1 MGRFIT
7 FEGPEGS
14 GKTTQ
19 MRLLAAWLETQGRRV
34 VMTREPGGTRIG
46 DGIRALLLD
55 PTHTEMRPETE
66 ILLFSAAR
74 AQIVGQ
80 VIRPHLAQ
88 GGIVLCDRFA
98 DSTLAYQGY
107 GRQLDLAILRQITA
121 FATGNLTPDLTIC
134 LDLPVEEGLRRKRG
148 GDQAEWNR
156 MEQETLAFHERVRRG
171 FLALAAAEPMR
182 WLVLDATQAV
192 EEIQRQIREGIAARL
207 ISERSIVT

>member
-19 MRLLAAWLETQGRRV
+19 IRLLATWLRAQGREV
-34 VMTREPGGTRIG
+34 VTTREPGGTRIG

-55 PTHTEMRPETE
+55 PTHAEMRSETE

-74 AQIVGQ
+74 AQLVGQ

-107 GRQLDLAILRQITA
+107 GRQLDLGTLRQITA

-156 MEQETLAFHERVRRG
+156 MEQEQLAFHERVRHG
-171 FLALAAAEPMR
+171 FLALAAAEPAR
-182 WLVLDATQAV
+182 WLVLDATQSV
-192 EEIQRQIREGIAARL
+192 EDIQGGIRKRVAEHL
-207 ISERSIVT
+207 TSERSVVT

>member
-1 MGRFIT
+1 MGAFIT

-19 MRLLAAWLETQGRRV
+19 VRLLAAWLAQMGHDVLT
-34 VMTREPGGTRIG
+34 TREPGGTRIG
-46 DGIRALLLD
+46 DGVRALLLD
-55 PTHTEMRPETE
+55 PAHTEMRPETE

-88 GGIVLCDRFA
+88 GGIVICDRFA

-107 GRQLDLAILRQITA
+107 GRQLDLATLRQITA
-121 FATGNLTPDLTIC
+121 FATGNLIPDLSIC

-148 GDQAEWNR
+148 GDLAEWNR
-156 MEQETLAFHERVRRG
+156 MEREQLVFHERVRAG
-171 FLALAAAEPMR
+171 FLSLAAAEPAR
-182 WLVLDATQAV
+182 WLILDALQPVERIQA
-192 EEIQRQIREGIAARL
+192 RIRARVADCL
-207 ISERSIVT
+207 CMVVPPG

>member
-1 MGRFIT
+1 MGAFIT

-19 MRLLAAWLETQGRRV
+19 VRLLAAWLAQMGHDVLT
-34 VMTREPGGTRIG
+34 TREPGGTRIG
-46 DGIRALLLD
+46 DGVRALLLD
-55 PTHTEMRPETE
+55 PAHTEMRPETE

-88 GGIVLCDRFA
+88 GGIVICDRFA

-107 GRQLDLAILRQITA
+107 GRQLHLATLRQITA
-121 FATGNLTPDLTIC
+121 FATGNLIPDLSIC

-148 GDQAEWNR
+148 GDLAEWNR
-156 MEQETLAFHERVRRG
+156 MEREQLVFHERVRAG
-171 FLALAAAEPMR
+171 FLSLAAAEPAR
-182 WLVLDATQAV
+182 WLILDALQPVDRIQA
-192 EEIQRQIREGIAARL
+192 RIRERVADCL
-207 ISERSIVT
+207 CMVVPE

>member
-19 MRLLAAWLETQGRRV
+19 IRLLASWLRAQGHDV
-34 VMTREPGGTRIG
+34 LTTREPGGTRIG

-55 PTHTEMRPETE
+55 PAHAEMRPETE

-74 AQIVGQ
+74 AQLVGQ
-80 VIRPHLAQ
+80 IIRPHLGQ

-98 DSTLAYQGY
+98 DSTLAYQGA
-107 GRQLDLAILRQITA
+107 GRQLDLATLRQITA
-121 FATGNLTPDLTIC
+121 FATGHLTPDLTIG

-156 MEQETLAFHERVRRG
+156 MEQEQLAFHARVRRG
-171 FLALAAAEPMR
+171 FLALAEAEPAR
-182 WLVLDATQAV
+182 WLVLDAMQSV
-192 EEIQRQIREGIAARL
+192 EDIQGRIRKRVAEHL
-207 ISERSIVT
+207 TSERSVVT

>member
-1 MGRFIT
+1 MGSFIT

-19 MRLLAAWLETQGRRV
+19 IRLLAAWLRAQGREV
-34 VMTREPGGTRIG
+34 VTTREPGGTRIG

-55 PTHTEMRPETE
+55 PIHAEMRPETE

-74 AQIVGQ
+74 AQLVGQ

-107 GRQLDLAILRQITA
+107 GRQLELGTLRQITA
-121 FATGNLTPDLTIC
+121 FATGHLTPDLTIC

-156 MEQETLAFHERVRRG
+156 MEQEQVAFHERVRHG
-171 FLALAAAEPMR
+171 FLALAAAEPAR
-182 WLVLDATQAV
+182 WLVLDATQSLEGIQ
-192 EEIQRQIREGIAARL
+192 EEIRKRVAEHL
-207 ISERSIVT
+207 TSERSVVT